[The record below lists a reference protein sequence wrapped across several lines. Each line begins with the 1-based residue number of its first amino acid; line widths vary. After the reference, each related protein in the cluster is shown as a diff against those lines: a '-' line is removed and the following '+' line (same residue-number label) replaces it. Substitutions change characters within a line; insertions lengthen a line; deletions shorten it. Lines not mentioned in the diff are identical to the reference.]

1 MNRIVFWVGQSLLC
15 ACGALIVV
23 LGAIPTV
30 VATAQDR
37 ERPARVGEIWF
48 QDFAGAEPFH
58 KAFRDGMKSL
68 GYVEGRNVIYFT
80 RFADGSEDRV
90 REILRELVATKVDV
104 LFVSQKVVRQANQ
117 ATKTVPIV
125 CATMS
130 DPVHEGIVASL
141 SRPGGNITGLS
152 WQTTDTAGKRLELAN
167 EVIPGLKNVAIVFD
181 PDYAGALTELEELRS
196 TAMTMGITPRAFEV
210 RAGDNLDKALAAIRR
225 DKPQLLVVVDSSVT
239 LQFREPILRSAIRNR
254 VPAISESRPF
264 ADSGALLTFGAN
276 LGEQMK
282 HGASYVDKILKGA
295 KPGDLPIKQ
304 PTKFEL
310 VVNLKTAKA
319 LGITI
324 PQSILVRAD
333 EVIR

>member
-1 MNRIVFWVGQSLLC
+1 VNRNVFSVRQLLLGAC
-15 ACGALIVV
+15 AALIVLLGTV
-23 LGAIPTV
+23 LASAV
-30 VATAQDR
+30 SAQDR
-37 ERPARVGEIWF
+37 QRPARVGEIWF
-48 QDFAGAEPFH
+48 QDVAGAKPFH
-58 KAFRDGMKSL
+58 RAFRDGMKSL
-68 GYVEGRNVIYFT
+68 GYVEGRNVTYFT
-80 RFADGSEDRV
+80 RFADGNEDRV
-90 REILRELVATKVDV
+90 RAILEELIAIKVDV

-130 DPVHEGIVASL
+130 DPVREGIVASL

-167 EVIPGLKNVAIVFD
+167 ELIPGLKNVAIVFD
-181 PDYAGALTELEELRS
+181 PDYAGAVTELEVVRS
-196 TAMTMGITPRAFEV
+196 TAITLGMTPRAFEV

-225 DKPQLLVVVDSSVT
+225 DRPQLLIVVDSSVT

-254 VPAISESRPF
+254 IAPISESRAF

-282 HGASYVDKILKGA
+282 HGAAYVDKILKGA
-295 KPGDLPIKQ
+295 KPADLPIEQ

-324 PQSILVRAD
+324 PQSILLRAD